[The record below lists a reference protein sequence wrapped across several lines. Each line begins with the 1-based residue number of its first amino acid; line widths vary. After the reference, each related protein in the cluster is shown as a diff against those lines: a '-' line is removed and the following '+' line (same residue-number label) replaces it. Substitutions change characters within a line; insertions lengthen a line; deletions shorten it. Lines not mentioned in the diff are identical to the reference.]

1 MDVFQENIDLK
12 ERLAVQEKTK
22 FMLQQMIAKLEEKI
36 IVLEVNQRIHAIYCG
51 SVVDFLF

>member
-36 IVLEVNQRIHAIYCG
+36 LVLEVNQRTHAIYCG